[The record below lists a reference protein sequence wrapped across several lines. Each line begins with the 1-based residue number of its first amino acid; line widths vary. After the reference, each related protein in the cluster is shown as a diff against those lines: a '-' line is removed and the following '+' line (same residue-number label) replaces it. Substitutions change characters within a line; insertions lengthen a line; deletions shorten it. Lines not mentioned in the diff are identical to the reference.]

1 MRVLALLA
9 TLGCASAFLAP
20 VNVPARGRGR
30 AIRMAADDMVGIDVE
45 TGKIFDPLGFAD
57 KATEE
62 GLYNYRQ
69 VRTVRACHASIH
81 PASLGTGSG
90 RGIRKK

>member
-9 TLGCASAFLAP
+9 SLGCTSAFLAP
-20 VNVPARGRGR
+20 MKMPARCRP
-30 AIRMAADDMVGIDVE
+30 ANAVVRMAADDMVGIDVE

-62 GLYNYRQ
+62 GLYNYRS
-69 VRTVRACHASIH
+69 VRCQHEPGAFT
-81 PASLGTGSG
+81 T
-90 RGIRKK
+90 